1 MMTQSISKQP
11 ANTAVLILTL
21 LALMFPINI
30 ECQKH
35 TLAQTNSDQ
44 TNSDQTTKLKN
55 SKELA
60 SKNATAGA
68 VALKPLE
75 APLEQQAELVGAI
88 YEATKK
94 TKTLTDYTA
103 FLKQCDQAL
112 AMGLNDKNRQ
122 YVVSLTGW
130 ALNRRA
136 EKRMELSKQLRQIG
150 NSRYESVFHQGM
162 EDFNDA
168 TIKAPERVRTW
179 MARGIAHVDNGNYD
193 QGIKDFTQVV
203 KLKPDSVNGW
213 FNRAEALYQRSKIGS
228 GSQPVIAAA
237 DSKQGDDKK
246 VDSQNPAAT
255 VLAEDVRRVG
265 FEQAVRDYGAVL
277 RFNSNDAEAL
287 TGRAHANFALAK
299 FEVALKDYD
308 QVLKLDS
315 AKKSD
320 VALVNRADCL
330 QSLGRWQDAMDD
342 YAAALKIKKSPIGL
356 QRMAWLKATC
366 PEHTIRDAKSASELV
381 AQAISLGGETALNL
395 DTRAAV
401 EAALGNFEVAKT
413 TQAKVIGLASS
424 ESAVETGEF
433 KARMAIYEE
442 GKPFVQDDK

>member
-1 MMTQSISKQP
+1 MYK
-11 ANTAVLILTL
+11 
-21 LALMFPINI
+21 
-30 ECQKH
+30 
-35 TLAQTNSDQ
+35 
-44 TNSDQTTKLKN
+44 
-55 SKELA
+55 
-60 SKNATAGA
+60 
-68 VALKPLE
+68 
-75 APLEQQAELVGAI
+75 
-88 YEATKK
+88 
-94 TKTLTDYTA
+94 
-103 FLKQCDQAL
+103 
-112 AMGLNDKNRQ
+112 RQ
-122 YVVSLTGW
+122 
-130 ALNRRA
+130 LNRRA
-136 EKRMELSKQLRQIG
+136 EKRIELSKQLRQIG
-150 NSRYESVFHQGM
+150 NSRYTSVFRQGM
-162 EDFNDA
+162 EDFDDA

-228 GSQPVIAAA
+228 GAQLVIAAA
-237 DSKQGDDKK
+237 DSAQADAKQ
-246 VDSQNPAAT
+246 VDSNNPAT
-255 VLAEDVRRVG
+255 KVLDEDVRRVG
-265 FEQAVRDYGAVL
+265 FEQAVRDYEAVL

-299 FEVALKDYD
+299 YEVALKDYE

-320 VALVNRADCL
+320 AALINRADCL
-330 QSLGRWQDAMDD
+330 QSLGRWQDAQDG
-342 YAAALKIKKSPIGL
+342 YAAALKIEKSPIGL

-366 PEHTIRDAKSASELV
+366 PEQSIRDAKSASKFV

-395 DTRAAV
+395 DTKAAV

-413 TQAKVIGLASS
+413 TQAKVIGLASA
-424 ESAVETGEF
+424 ESASETGEF